1 MSSESIDFSMVS
13 RLLQEIQKLKDEAKD
28 STEALN
34 TQNSK
39 LLKENEKLKEE
50 KNIQEELAKKFK
62 IYATLLESMLDNARE
77 EQNTESSQVND
88 PTLEEMR
95 ETVNR
100 LQREKDDLN
109 DMMDEFKAMWK
120 KDSKDFLETLK
131 IVRKEEADMKAKF
144 DRQEQRHIRDQGLI
158 HEAYGKMQLVEN
170 ARRITLD
177 ANVHMEQEL
186 RRNVAEVDVCK
197 KQIEELSKEKAALD
211 SKLKQQESWMQTQ
224 SAELST
230 ALAEMFKSR
239 EIAARQIKDLKENY
253 QLLQNSHAQELAAVK
268 KQKEEDK
275 EYFENEKAYLSDRM
289 NKAIYEVE
297 VLQNKATWLEASLK
311 TTTENSAEA
320 TRKFLAIE
328 KDLNEQLKEIE
339 ERLEKKSREYEEA
352 CDDVKR
358 SKSVISECQVNFAST
373 HNALALKHLKLEE
386 KEAEMSQIREQ
397 LGATLRNCL
406 DEKEKLEQKH
416 QDTIAAVQ
424 QRFVYQIEEIK
435 HNNMLAIN
443 QEMIKAQMALDSE
456 KKKNALE
463 NDANQKK
470 MEKMAAEIERA
481 QRELRASTAKINV
494 LTKDVISLSNDNDRI
509 ETECAHLKDDQVIN
523 RTKISSLKTYIGK
536 LETAAFEAE
545 EKHQSE
551 MNELRDATRSL
562 MENMGVE
569 ELDECNDNDSTV
581 VTQEKTESAEWE
593 LVDEE

>member
-1 MSSESIDFSMVS
+1 MSSESIDSSMVS

-28 STEALN
+28 STEALS

-50 KNIQEELAKKFK
+50 KNIQEEVAKKFK

-77 EQNTESSQVND
+77 EQDTESSQVND
-88 PTLEEMR
+88 VTLEEMR

-100 LQREKDDLN
+100 LQRENGDLN

-131 IVRKEEADMKAKF
+131 TVREEEADMKKKF
-144 DRQEQRHIRDQGLI
+144 ERQEQRHIRDQGLI
-158 HEAYGKMQLVEN
+158 HEAYGKMQLVED
-170 ARRITLD
+170 AHRKTLD
-177 ANVHMEQEL
+177 ANVHLEQEL
-186 RRNVAEVDVCK
+186 KRNVAEVDACK
-197 KQIEELSKEKAALD
+197 KQIQELSKENAALD
-211 SKLKQQESWMQTQ
+211 FKLKQQESWMQTQ

-230 ALAEMFKSR
+230 ALAEMFKSS

-253 QLLQNSHAQELAAVK
+253 QLLQNSHAQELAEVK
-268 KQKEEDK
+268 KQKEEEK
-275 EYFENEKAYLSDRM
+275 EYFESEKAYLSDRM

-311 TTTENSAEA
+311 TSTENSAEE
-320 TRKFLAIE
+320 TQKFLAIE

-339 ERLEKKSREYEEA
+339 GRLEEKAREYEEA
-352 CDDVKR
+352 CDDAKR
-358 SKSVISECQVNFAST
+358 SNSIISQYQINMVSMN
-373 HNALALKHLKLEE
+373 NALALKHRELKETE
-386 KEAEMSQIREQ
+386 FETSKIREQ
-397 LGATLRNCL
+397 LESKLQKCL
-406 DEKEKLEQKH
+406 DEKEKLEETH
-416 QDTIAAVQ
+416 QDTIAAIQ
-424 QRFVYQIEEIK
+424 HRFSKQIEEIK

-470 MEKMAAEIERA
+470 MEKMAAEMERA
-481 QRELRASTAKINV
+481 QREQRASTAKINV

-523 RTKISSLKTYIGK
+523 RAKISSMKTYIGK
-536 LETAAFEAE
+536 LESAAFEAE

-551 MNELRDATRSL
+551 MNELRNTTRSL
-562 MENMGVE
+562 VENMGVE

-581 VTQEKTESAEWE
+581 VVQEKIESAEWE